1 MAGEADTSGGS
12 GGAEAPPWDGVG
24 LPPGARERLAG
35 AQRSGT
41 WTSALSTGA
50 FAAIRAVGFEPVGQV
65 MGSAVY
71 QIWNVYDCRY
81 SGADL
86 LNRGAPAR
94 TVLYGLDG
102 YDAARRSALERLTAE
117 CAALGGDGVVAAELT
132 VAPFPTDPSY
142 LEFKVIGTAVRARGP
157 VRPKRP
163 FTCHLDGQG
172 FAKLVS
178 NGWIPVELLVGMAR
192 GVTHDTFLTN
202 VQSNSWN
209 NGEVEGWSS
218 LVQGARSS
226 SRRRL
231 AQLVRSRGGD
241 GVILATGSLVVRE
254 TACWRTV
261 DQRDHVA
268 DSTMIGTSVAAFHRA
283 PAEPRTLAVLPLGRR
298 SDRLRARL
306 AAVESSPYGDPLE
319 RTRIVEE
326 LRGLGQQG

>member
-1 MAGEADTSGGS
+1 MAGDAEQSGRS
-12 GGAEAPPWDGVG
+12 DGAEPPPWDGVG
-24 LPPGARERLAG
+24 LPPAARERMAG

-50 FAAIRAVGFEPVGQV
+50 FAAVRSVGFEPVGQV

-71 QIWNVYDCRY
+71 QIWNVYDCQY
-81 SGADL
+81 SGYDM
-86 LNRGAPAR
+86 LNRGAPSR
-94 TVLYGLDG
+94 TVVYGMEG
-102 YDAARRSALERLTAE
+102 YDAARRTALERLTTE
-117 CAALGGDGVVAAELT
+117 CAMLGGDGVVAAELT

-178 NGWIPVELLVGMAR
+178 NGWVPVELLVGMGR

-202 VQSNSWN
+202 VQSSSWSN
-209 NGEVEGWSS
+209 AEVDGWSS
-218 LVQGARSS
+218 LVQAARAS

-231 AQLVRSRGGD
+231 AQMARSRGSD

-254 TACWRTV
+254 AACWRV
-261 DQRDHVA
+261 PDQRDHIA
-268 DSTMIGTSVAAFHRA
+268 DSTMIGTSVAAFRRSTTK
-283 PAEPRTLAVLPLGRR
+283 PSTLAVLPLGRH

-319 RTRIVEE
+319 RSRLVEE
-326 LRGLGQQG
+326 LHDLGEQG